1 MRLTFTSIYEPV
13 ADFKWQKL
21 FNERWPAYK
30 AWLKSGGYYPDLN
43 ASLSSLKEYM
53 PEMADTHEH
62 LCSLVR
68 ADELASCFLTGF
80 KPPVYNSACSQAVS
94 TNGTV
99 QLVRNYDYHPDR
111 FEGTLLMTKWNGK
124 KVIANSDCLMGVLDG
139 MNEDGLAVS
148 LTFGGREIVGFGFG
162 IPFIL
167 RYVLEF
173 CSNVEEAVTVLTRV
187 PSHMSYNV
195 TVTDKSGT
203 IKTVQ
208 IAPDR
213 STLITDDAFAT
224 NHQGI
229 IEWAE
234 NADFNKTAER
244 ALFLKK
250 ILSKGVNGAT
260 LTNSFLTPPLHNTTF
275 SNGLGTLYTAVYRPN
290 EGMVQLHWQ
299 TDSMFQSFDSFSE
312 ESKIIKFTQPEETL
326 L

>member
-1 MRLTFTSIYEPV
+1 MRRLFTSISEPV

-30 AWLKSGGYYPDLN
+30 AWISSGNSSIDSKV
-43 ASLSSLKEYM
+43 SLSALRKYM
-53 PEMADTHEH
+53 PEMMDTHEH
-62 LCSLVR
+62 LCHLVQ
-68 ADELASCFLTGF
+68 ADEVARCFLTGF
-80 KPPVYNSACSQAVS
+80 QPPVYNSACSQAVS
-94 TNGTV
+94 TKGTV

-111 FEGTLLMTKWNGK
+111 FEGVLLMTSWHGK

-139 MNEDGLAVS
+139 MNEDGLALS

-173 CSNVEEAVTVLTRV
+173 CSHVEEAVEVLIRI

-195 TVTDKSGT
+195 TVTDKTGT
-203 IKTVQ
+203 IRTIQ

-213 STLITDDAFAT
+213 KAVVTDAAFTT
-224 NHQGI
+224 NHQGP

-234 NADFNKTAER
+234 NAGFNKTAQR
-244 ALFLKK
+244 ATFLENLLFREVNGD
-250 ILSKGVNGAT
+250 ILSEA
-260 LTNSFLTPPLHNTTF
+260 FLQPPLYNTLYGQ
-275 SNGLGTLYTAVYRPN
+275 GLGTLYTSIYNPI
-290 EGMVQLHWQ
+290 EGTMQLRWPG
-299 TDSMFQSFDSFSE
+299 DSMFQSFHSFTE
-312 ESKIIKFTQPEETL
+312 ENKTIEFRQTETPL